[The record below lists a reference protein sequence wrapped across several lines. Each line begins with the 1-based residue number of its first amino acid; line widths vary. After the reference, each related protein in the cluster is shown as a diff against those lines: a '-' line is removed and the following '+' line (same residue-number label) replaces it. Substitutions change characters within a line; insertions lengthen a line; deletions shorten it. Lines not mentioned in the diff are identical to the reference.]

1 MSAEN
6 ILRLISSAEKPLV
19 AAIDGRCA
27 AGKTT
32 LAQSLSNALGAPV
45 VHMDDFF
52 LPFEKRTPER
62 LAQPGGN
69 FDLERFMAEAYA
81 PLSRGE
87 AFSYG
92 VFDCSRGVISG
103 RQAIPRADVVI
114 VEGAYSLH
122 PELQPLYGLRIFCD
136 IDRGTQLARL
146 RRRESA
152 DSFKNFVAKWI
163 PMEEKY
169 LSEFNI
175 GSIFDIIY
183 R

>member
-1 MSAEN
+1 MSAEY
-6 ILRLISSAEKPLV
+6 IPGLIRAAGKPL
-19 AAIDGRCA
+19 ALAIDGRCA

-32 LAQSLSNALGAPV
+32 LARELSAALGAPV

-52 LPFEKRTPER
+52 LPFEKRTPGR

-69 FDLERFMAEAYA
+69 FDLERFMEEVYA

-92 VFDCSRGVISG
+92 VFDCSRGVIG
-103 RQAIPRADVVI
+103 AERTIPRAGVVI

-136 IDRGTQLARL
+136 VDAETQLARL
-146 RRRESA
+146 KKRESA
-152 DSFKNFVAKWI
+152 ASFENFVKKWI

-169 LSEFNI
+169 LAAFNI
-175 GSIFDIIY
+175 EGVCDVVY
-183 R
+183 P